1 MAPHWQRCVSVAQ
14 GNANDLIDA
23 QLLLNGSVG
32 QRQLKL
38 GSEQEVP
45 IPNGFSGLGNIV
57 LRGDLLIAVLQTR

>member
-23 QLLLNGSVG
+23 QLLLE
-32 QRQLKL
+32 RQLKL

-45 IPNGFSGLGNIV
+45 IPNGFSGLGHI
-57 LRGDLLIAVLQTR
+57 DLQGNLLTAVLQTR